1 MSLSIAWM
9 WLPFWKAVSQI
20 SIWLVKKAAFT
31 IHYSLIC
38 LVRQKCRWKGN
49 WFDRRVEALKCGW
62 HPPDAGELALLLISI
77 DPFLL
82 RLEIIFKVFIM
93 VQSLNWSLCTSTKK
107 SRKIRVFFTIFW
119 ANDFSHFLT
128 LVKSKVSDT
137 YTLLTLG
144 KAMCSFTWKN
154 KNVSLIRE
162 DSLILTKRKELNEI
176 SYVLWFIE

>member
-1 MSLSIAWM
+1 MV
-9 WLPFWKAVSQI
+9 KSQKKWWALYDKWE
-20 SIWLVKKAAFT
+20 IWIDT
-31 IHYSLIC
+31 S
-38 LVRQKCRWKGN
+38 W
-49 WFDRRVEALKCGW
+49 
-62 HPPDAGELALLLISI
+62 LALYNALRFEKMQKRFISEHTFYINCFTLLIVISI

-82 RLEIIFKVFIM
+82 RLEIIFQVFIM
-93 VQSLNWSLCTSTKK
+93 VQSWNWSLCTSTKK